1 MIMNKGFLFA
11 VDQTTNE
18 VIVSNSEKGSK
29 AITFIERISRNENE
43 ILYQAV
49 LTLTSITKA
58 PNFNLSIFKAMDKVC
73 QMLYNQH
80 KEIV

>member
-1 MIMNKGFLFA
+1 MNKGFLFA